1 MLSNIRIILVETT
14 HPGNIGAA
22 ARAMKTM
29 NLTELYL
36 VKPHATFPNAD
47 STARAA
53 GADDILVKAKLCDS
67 LDTALA
73 DCNLIIGTSARH
85 RRLSIKLLNPHQCGK
100 LAIENAAHNKVAIIF
115 GREHAGLT
123 NEELN
128 RCHYH
133 VHIPSNEDFSSL
145 NLAAAVQLISYEIK
159 INSLNNQTASSSTTT
174 NTIFATD
181 HEVQLFYKNLQQ
193 TLTLIDFL
201 KADSPRK
208 LMPRLQRLFNRVNL
222 EKMELDLLMGI
233 FNKVQQKI
241 KDERSR

>member
-1 MLSNIRIILVETT
+1 MLNNIRIVLVETT

-29 NLTELYL
+29 GLSELYL
-36 VKPHATFPNAD
+36 VKPCETFPNTD

-53 GADDILVKAKLCDS
+53 GADDILVNAKTCDS
-67 LDTALA
+67 LDIALA
-73 DCNLIIGTSARH
+73 DCGLIIGTSARH
-85 RRLSIKLLNPHQCGK
+85 RRLSIKLLEPHQCGK
-100 LAIENAAHNKVAIIF
+100 LAVENALNNKVAIIF

-133 VHIPSNEDFSSL
+133 VNIPSNKNFSSL
-145 NLAAAVQLISYEIK
+145 NLAAAVQIISYEIR
-159 INSLNNQTASSSTTT
+159 INSINSDELIKADKN
-174 NTIFATD
+174 NTIFAND
-181 HEVQLFYKNLQQ
+181 YEVQLFYKNLQK
-193 TLTLIDFL
+193 TLSMIDFL

-233 FNKVQQKI
+233 FNKIQQKI
-241 KDERSR
+241 EDKSS

>member
-1 MLSNIRIILVETT
+1 MLSNIRIVLVETT

-36 VKPHATFPNAD
+36 VKPHPTFPNAD

-53 GADDILVKAKLCDS
+53 GADDILVKAKICDS
-67 LDTALA
+67 LDQALA
-73 DCNLIIGTSARH
+73 DCHLIIGTSARH
-85 RRLSIKLLNPHQCGK
+85 RRLSIPLLNPHQCGE
-100 LAIENAAHNKVAIIF
+100 LAIEKANPHKVAIVF

-133 VHIPSNEDFSSL
+133 VHIPSNNDFSSL
-145 NLAAAVQLISYEIK
+145 NLAAAVQIISYEIK
-159 INSLNNQTASSSTTT
+159 VNSLTTQKASTTVET
-174 NTIFATD
+174 TDFATD

-193 TLTLIDFL
+193 TLMKIDFL
-201 KADSPRK
+201 KTESPRK

-241 KDERSR
+241 GDEQ

>member
-1 MLSNIRIILVETT
+1 MLNNIRIVLVETT

-29 NLTELYL
+29 GLTELCL
-36 VKPHATFPNAD
+36 VKPATTFPNAD

-53 GADDILVKAKLCDS
+53 GADDILVNAKICDS
-67 LDTALA
+67 LDDALA
-73 DCNLIIGTSARH
+73 DCGLIIGTSARH
-85 RRLSIKLLNPHQCGK
+85 RRLSIKLLNPHQCGE
-100 LAIENAAHNKVAIIF
+100 LAIANAPQNKVAIMF

-133 VHIPSNEDFSSL
+133 VHIPSNKDFSSL
-145 NLAAAVQLISYEIK
+145 NLAAAVQIISYEIK
-159 INSLNNQTASSSTTT
+159 INSLNNTAIETGKNDTV
-174 NTIFATD
+174 FASD

-193 TLTLIDFL
+193 TLTMIDFL
-201 KADSPRK
+201 KTDSPRK
-208 LMPRLQRLFNRVNL
+208 LMPRLQRLFNRANL

-241 KDERSR
+241 ED